1 MVTTPRCN
9 NILCIQIETSSE
21 EEEEFDFVEEVRNA
35 AAEDNPK
42 AAKTPEESSPKL
54 SVLECARRNKSKEET
69 AVKQREQQQK
79 GPFT

>member
-1 MVTTPRCN
+1 MTIFFV
-9 NILCIQIETSSE
+9 IQIETSSE

-42 AAKTPEESSPKL
+42 VAKTVEEESSPKL

>member
-42 AAKTPEESSPKL
+42 ADKTAEEESS
-54 SVLECARRNKSKEET
+54 SKFNNL
-69 AVKQREQQQK
+69 A
-79 GPFT
+79 FLL